1 MNPGLIVKLRPSGP
15 WRIGPDSGARNRV
28 DVIYHSDSLYSAVT
42 SAMARLGWL
51 EEWLDATARTG
62 APAVS
67 FSSCFPYLDDI
78 VFVVPPRTLWP
89 PASTSAKA
97 AKVRW
102 KNARFVPLTVVQSI
116 LAGLRPDENQWS
128 VDGPSDCLVPAG
140 SPGPFRTAVRW
151 SAGVDRLTGA
161 SERHSTACIEF
172 RAGSGLWTAVSFE
185 DDVAQARWSGPVKAA
200 FRLLADTGFGGERS
214 RGWGRSEAPEFTEG
228 FLPDLILPLS
238 ITAVAP
244 VEAME
249 AAVKAVSPV
258 AAMVVEPEAPAVEA
272 APAGQ
277 SELPPA
283 VEVAPEAPAVEAVPA
298 TESEAPAVEVVPAT
312 ESQAPAVEAVSAT
325 ESEAPAVE
333 AAPATESEA
342 PAVEAVPATES
353 EALAVEV
360 VPATESEAP
369 AVEVASATESEVPA
383 VASATESEVPAV
395 ETAPATESEAPAVEA
410 VSATEPEAPAVEAAP
425 ATESEAP
432 AVEAVLA
439 TEPEAPVVETA
450 PTAESEVPAV
460 EAAPAAESEGPAVEA
475 APTAESEAPAV
486 EAAPAVEPEAPVVE
500 AAPTAESEA
509 PAVEAPAA
517 EPEVPAVEA
526 APAAK
531 PEAPSAEPAVHAAPA
546 TAPPV
551 PAAPT
556 HPHWLLSLFTPAPA
570 DSVDWRRGNYTVL
583 ARGGRVDSPAGSG
596 ELKKQIQMVAEG
608 SVLYAEATPRGSAA
622 NVAPDGFAHP
632 VFRAGFALAIPLPE
646 VR

>member
-277 SELPPA
+277 SELPTVEAVQPELPPA
-283 VEVAPEAPAVEAVPA
+283 VEVAPEV
-298 TESEAPAVEVVPAT
+298 
-312 ESQAPAVEAVSAT
+312 
-325 ESEAPAVE
+325 
-333 AAPATESEA
+333 
-342 PAVEAVPATES
+342 
-353 EALAVEV
+353 
-360 VPATESEAP
+360 P
-369 AVEVASATESEVPA
+369 AVEVAPATESEVPA
-383 VASATESEVPAV
+383 
-395 ETAPATESEAPAVEA
+395 
-410 VSATEPEAPAVEAAP
+410 
-425 ATESEAP
+425 
-432 AVEAVLA
+432 
-439 TEPEAPVVETA
+439 
-450 PTAESEVPAV
+450 
-460 EAAPAAESEGPAVEA
+460 
-475 APTAESEAPAV
+475 
-486 EAAPAVEPEAPVVE
+486 VE